1 MVIKGSMKNVI
12 IIKNTGSEV
21 FEQAIFIL
29 RPHKKE
35 YSEKHIRNEA
45 RRIIAEKTDFSG
57 RNSKL
62 FGK

>member
-1 MVIKGSMKNVI
+1 MVKGISKQVVLV
-12 IIKNTGSEV
+12 KPQGETA

-29 RPHKKE
+29 RPRKKE

-45 RRIIAEKTDFSG
+45 RRIIAEKTDLSG
-57 RNSKL
+57 GNSKL

>member
-1 MVIKGSMKNVI
+1 MKNVI

-29 RPHKKE
+29 RPHKKAF
-35 YSEKHIRNEA
+35 SEKHIRSEA
-45 RRIIAEKTDFSG
+45 QRIIAEKTDFSG